1 MKANL
6 TIAVEFDHFH
16 LLDKSFKIL
25 KGYFNLAKNSDVLAM
40 SLFQSFEE
48 NRDSR
53 IKLKYFQYW
62 NLKISDRV
70 HGLTMKLEKFH
81 QVKDK
86 FVLGNYF
93 ETWYYKHNLV
103 EKSNNF
109 VSAKDLQL
117 LAKTFT
123 NTWLKKFLLYKKAFK
138 IEEELGA
145 DLKRKTFDR
154 WKEAVQLDV
163 KAKEFHERHL
173 LETAFHE
180 WKLKLILISNR
191 ASFDHILV
199 QR

>member
-1 MKANL
+1 
-6 TIAVEFDHFH
+6 
-16 LLDKSFKIL
+16 
-25 KGYFNLAKNSDVLAM
+25 M

-145 DLKRKTFDR
+145 DLKRKTLIDGR
-154 WKEAVQLDV
+154 RLSN
-163 KAKEFHERHL
+163 
-173 LETAFHE
+173 
-180 WKLKLILISNR
+180 LKSRQGVSRATSSKDCIS
-191 ASFDHILV
+191 
-199 QR
+199 

>member
-1 MKANL
+1 
-6 TIAVEFDHFH
+6 
-16 LLDKSFKIL
+16 
-25 KGYFNLAKNSDVLAM
+25 M

-117 LAKTFT
+117 LAKT
-123 NTWLKKFLLYKKAFK
+123 LP
-138 IEEELGA
+138 IHG
-145 DLKRKTFDR
+145 
-154 WKEAVQLDV
+154 
-163 KAKEFHERHL
+163 
-173 LETAFHE
+173 
-180 WKLKLILISNR
+180 
-191 ASFDHILV
+191 
-199 QR
+199 